1 VIETARYSPLSSLIR
16 GSVMNSSSNFNWEQA
31 KYIAD
36 LLVFEQ
42 SGDHLKDTEIQV
54 LQGSW
59 EGLTYTDMAE
69 RYYLSVNYLR
79 GDLGNRLWKRL
90 SDALEDRVCK
100 KNFKGAL
107 ERASINQEN
116 FKGVLESAFQDRQL
130 SSPEIDPPQSAFS
143 AVSDLPFPEGAVSL
157 ESPFYLER
165 LGVDTLCYE
174 AIAKPG
180 SLIRIKS
187 PRLMGKTSLMTRI
200 LARAQAQNQ
209 RTIYLDL
216 STVERSIISDLDKFL
231 RWFCVMVGRQLQLKN
246 QLQEY
251 WDIEI
256 LGSNDNCTVYFEEYL
271 LAQFETPLVLGID
284 NVDRLFPYVEVVEDC
299 LGMLRSWHEK
309 GKISPRWKQLRLVLA
324 HSTECYIPLDMNQSP
339 FNAGVPVELQEFDAQ
354 QVYELA
360 HLQGLNWN
368 ESEVQDFMQMVG
380 GHPYLVGLGLY
391 EVGIG
396 KMSLDQFLQKAST
409 EEGIYSHHLRRHLE
423 VLQQFLDLTQA
434 YKKVVESSG
443 PLALD
448 PMQIYKLHSM
458 GLVQQSDN
466 CVMPRCNMYREYFSR
481 VLSG

>member
-1 VIETARYSPLSSLIR
+1 VIETARYSPLLSLIR

-42 SGDHLKDTEIQV
+42 SGEHLKDTEIQV

-130 SSPEIDPPQSAFS
+130 SSPELNPPRSAFS

-165 LGVDTLCYE
+165 PGVDALCYE

-200 LARAQAQNQ
+200 LARAQAQNK
-209 RTIYLDL
+209 RTVYLDL
-216 STVERSIISDLDKFL
+216 STVERSIISDLDKLL

-271 LAQFETPLVLGID
+271 LSQFDTPLVLGID
-284 NVDRLFPYVEVVEDC
+284 NADRLFPYIEVVEDC

-309 GKISPRWKQLRLVLA
+309 GKTSPRWKQLRLVLA

-354 QVYELA
+354 QVYKLA

-368 ESEVQDFMQMVG
+368 ESEVRDFRQMVG

-391 EVGIG
+391 EVGTG
-396 KMSLDQFLQKAST
+396 KMSLDQLLQKAST

-423 VLQQFLDLTQA
+423 VLQQSLDLTQA

-458 GLVQQSDN
+458 GLVRQSDN
-466 CVMPRCNMYREYFSR
+466 CVMPRCNMYRKYFSR